1 MKRILCLALLALTLG
16 GCTKMDKNPLIGT
29 KWETTGFSMIDIL
42 VGYKYHVYDFH
53 SEDKVNSYWLD
64 RNGKIA
70 MSDGECSY
78 TIQEPYVII
87 THDKDDVRKLERVDN
102 ITMTVTT
109 NTSIK
114 YYKQP

>member
-64 RNGKIA
+64 RNGKIGA
-70 MSDGECSY
+70 SDGECSY
-78 TIQEPYVII
+78 YIEEPYVII
-87 THDKDDVRKLERVDN
+87 THAEDDIRKFEMTDN
-102 ITMTVTT
+102 ITMVSMT
-109 NTSIK
+109 NSSIK
-114 YYKQP
+114 YYKQ